1 MPVALKLALSATV
14 DDQRIRSV
22 LGDNTAIWSIT
33 AVEPHNDIMRRPEDL
48 AIYKTH
54 LRRLFD
60 RIKAHHG
67 EDVTINVFPVLPA
80 SAAVETGRIRM
91 PKADLPLVIY
101 DQKPEKGFERTIQIG
116 T

>member
-1 MPVALKLALSATV
+1 
-14 DDQRIRSV
+14 
-22 LGDNTAIWSIT
+22 
-33 AVEPHNDIMRRPEDL
+33 MRRQEDL
-48 AIYKTH
+48 TIYKTH